1 MKMGIVVPYPY
12 FILFIV
18 IPNQCSCSI
27 FPTTTRNFWSFH
39 HHQIIVWCVA
49 FILGQIMEPKAAT
62 IIVLSLDRPWSLVCE
77 GFLLRHIAL
86 LNLKRSLSN
95 LNINRWQTFTLF
107 FFMVFSYASIYRTS
121 IRIYQVY
128 NTKIKFVFNPPHPP
142 HPAPPQSPPP
152 PPFEISAH
160 SPAQSIQPSK

>member
-1 MKMGIVVPYPY
+1 MFEHSNIPYGWTTYTRY
-12 FILFIV
+12 FIINIMLIIWSKFGTDNFLNYGYIWRWVSWYPTHTLSYSLAFLTNVHVPFFLQLQGIFEVFI
-18 IPNQCSCSI
+18 
-27 FPTTTRNFWSFH
+27 
-39 HHQIIVWCVA
+39 IIKLVWCVA

-107 FFMVFSYASIYRTS
+107 FSWFFPM
-121 IRIYQVY
+121 
-128 NTKIKFVFNPPHPP
+128 HL
-142 HPAPPQSPPP
+142 
-152 PPFEISAH
+152 
-160 SPAQSIQPSK
+160 